1 MGVGFLKFL
10 ISKVEHIK
18 LQNTQEVRILILM
31 LQVWLRQYDSEL
43 FCSTDAA
50 DPETTLWKRTK
61 QLLDCAR
68 KYHVTSVKGIS
79 SFHYKTVAY
88 D

>member
-1 MGVGFLKFL
+1 MGVRYLGIL
-10 ISKVEHIK
+10 IITVEHIK
-18 LQNTQEVRILILM
+18 LQNIQEVRILILM
-31 LQVWLRQYDSEL
+31 PQVWLQQCDSEL
-43 FCSTDAA
+43 SCSTVAA
-50 DPETTLWKRTK
+50 GPETRLGKRTE

-68 KYHVTSVKGIS
+68 KYHVTAVKGIS